1 MLIKG
6 LPEAKPDMTPE
17 AVASLLLY
25 LGPEAPVA
33 MSSSAVDLFGLCL
46 GLPRTRM
53 PMIHA
58 QPILFPRNPKNKDQ

>member
-1 MLIKG
+1 MPKETDEDRG
-6 LPEAKPDMTPE
+6 GFQPR
-17 AVASLLLY
+17 VAIITGAGRHERLGGGSLR
-25 LGPEAPVA
+25 
-33 MSSSAVDLFGLCL
+33 L